1 MKAFKIFLIP
11 ILILTFGV
19 NSALAQEAEQ
29 SQELEQKT
37 EVTCVTDAYGTS
49 TSCTTE
55 VEQKASQSQ
64 RIAYL
69 DDGTAVVTHKV
80 LDTSSNQE
88 GNIAILTLLATATF
102 ASFLKIKKI

>member
-1 MKAFKIFLIP
+1 MKLAKLFLIP

-37 EVTCVTDAYGTS
+37 KITCVTDSYGTS

-55 VEQKASQSQ
+55 IEQNANQSQ

-69 DDGTAVVTHKV
+69 DDGTVVVTHRV
-80 LDTSSNQE
+80 LDTGLTKE
-88 GNIAILTLLATATF
+88 VNIAILSILALGTF
-102 ASFLKIKKI
+102 ASFVKINKA